1 MNPRHFQPW
10 TAPPALLSHVDSI
23 FRRTQMPVQGREYV
37 KHTMSTGPARPVQAH
52 NGGTCVRHYSNKMG
66 ATMMLESRRGES
78 VLAWMLEC
86 ASDVLA
92 YFAQPTSV
100 DLSILR
106 ADGSRATRTRYT
118 PDFMVIG
125 EQRICMKE
133 VRDGARFYADSQKH
147 PERYFRDPDGTY
159 RNLPAEQHY
168 KALGLDYEFHVVSE
182 LPHRLVENLRFLE
195 DYYRESCPPLT
206 DDQRKAVV
214 ERVESDRWVPLRAL
228 LNDGVPSDWVYK
240 AIAERAVH
248 VPLETMRISDTDNV
262 KLFMDEATAQVHA
275 QIGALSAEPPPPIPG
290 TLMLRSGSILTIYDR
305 EYHVLL
311 EGERDVMLRDS
322 LGTVVTKSVDEIRLL
337 HQRGDAKG
345 EAFRLHSDRT
355 TLWAAPQ
362 HKIEKAMRR
371 LRAVRDPNQTEF
383 SERSI
388 DRFRARIQGAANDIE
403 AVELLIDDE
412 DKRGNKK
419 PRFSEVHEELIQ
431 KAIENHYNTGDLPT
445 AKGAYEKYVKTL
457 EGVTEPGGA
466 AIEPVSI
473 QTFSRRCKQR
483 TCVRAREGKRA
494 AYQQARIVP
503 LLSNEHVAHGLRPHD
518 VLYVDHTIADIETVS
533 PQAKPLRKPTLTM
546 AIDGCTRQ
554 VRAFV
559 VMYEPASAKLVMLL
573 LRAYIAKYN
582 RVPRVIVVDNGKEFH
597 SHEFEFLC
605 RTYGIEIRYRAP
617 GQPRGGAL
625 IERSFGAVTE
635 EVLAELE
642 GNSRSMK
649 TSTRLRTG
657 DMLPTNRACWTLTA
671 VHGAIAK
678 FLFEEHPNRVHPEL
692 GMTPNEY
699 EERRTAETG
708 AREHMVVRLDEN
720 AMLLTS
726 PHPQRKAKR
735 VVTRGRGV
743 NVYGVY
749 YQHPAFQNV
758 RPKTSVEVR
767 IEWWNASVV
776 YVHVGGRWV
785 TAVGTSARFLSER
798 GNHEVE
804 MAYRAHSKQAREDAR
819 KDGKARAGKSFRSVK
834 LLPEHF
840 DPLIAMQQVEVKR
853 LYEAQGA
860 IGATAMAM
868 PRAAAANDSPSPSA
882 AAVPTSPTAK
892 PDQLD
897 DTAQPSDE
905 ASLASANLDALPVGQ
920 SANDP
925 TDDLSDEDDEPVFRI
940 TGATL
945 GLR

>member
-10 TAPPALLSHVDSI
+10 SAPPALLSHVDSI
-23 FRRTQMPVQGREYV
+23 FRRTQMPVQGRDYV
-37 KHTMSTGPARPVQAH
+37 KHTMSAGPARPVQAH
-52 NGGTCVRHYSNKMG
+52 NGGTCVRHYSKKMG

-86 ASDVLA
+86 EPGVKA
-92 YFAQPTSV
+92 YFAQPTTV
-100 DLSILR
+100 DLNIMR

-118 PDFMVIG
+118 PDFMVIE

-133 VRDGARFYADSQKH
+133 VRDGARFNADSQKH
-147 PERYFRDPDGTY
+147 PDRYFRDPDGTY

-168 KALGLDYEFHVVSE
+168 KALGLDYEFLVVSE

-195 DYYRESCPPLT
+195 DYYRESCPALAEH
-206 DDQRKAVV
+206 QRKAIVDKV
-214 ERVESDRWVPLRAL
+214 TADRWVPLRAL

-248 VPLETMRISDTDNV
+248 VPMETTRISDTDSV
-262 KLFMDEATAQVHA
+262 KLFMDEETAEIHA
-275 QIGALSAEPPPPIPG
+275 RIGVLSAEPPPPIPG
-290 TLMLRSGSILTIYDR
+290 TLMLRSGSVLTIYDR

-311 EGERDVMLRDS
+311 QGERDVMLRDS
-322 LGTVVTKSVDEIRLL
+322 LGVSVSKSVDEIRLL
-337 HQRGDAKG
+337 HERGDAKG
-345 EAFRLHSDRT
+345 EAFRLPSDRT
-355 TLWAAPQ
+355 GLWAAPQ

-371 LRAVRDPNQTEF
+371 LRNARDPNQTEY

-388 DRFRARIQGAANDIE
+388 SRFRARIQSAANDIE

-412 DKRGNKK
+412 DKRGNQK
-419 PRFSEVHEELIQ
+419 PRFSETHEELIQ
-431 KAIENHYNTGDLPT
+431 KAIDDHYNTGDLPT
-445 AKGAYEKYVKTL
+445 AKGAYEKYVKSL
-457 EGVTEPGGA
+457 EDVKEPSGA
-466 AIEPVSI
+466 QIEPISI

-503 LLSNEHVAHGLRPHD
+503 LLGNEHVAHGLRPHE

-533 PQAKPLRKPTLTM
+533 PQGKLLSKPTLTM
-546 AIDGCTRQ
+546 AIDGCTRH

-559 VMYEPASAKLVMLL
+559 VMYEPASAKVVMLL
-573 LRAYIAKYN
+573 IRAYIAKYN

-617 GQPRGGAL
+617 GHPRGGAL
-625 IERSFGAVTE
+625 IERSFGAVNE

-657 DMLPTNRACWTLTA
+657 DMLPRNRACWTLTA
-671 VHGAIAK
+671 VHGAISK
-678 FLFEEHPNRVHPEL
+678 FLFEEHPNRVHSDL
-692 GMTPNEY
+692 GVTPNEY
-699 EERRTAETG
+699 EEQRKAETG
-708 AREHMVVRLDEN
+708 ARDHMLVRLDEN

-726 PHPQRKAKR
+726 PHPQRRPKR
-735 VVTRGRGV
+735 KVIQGRGV
-743 NVYGVY
+743 NVYGIY
-749 YQHPAFQNV
+749 YQHPAFQKV
-758 RPKTSVEVR
+758 RHGTSVEVR
-767 IEWWNASVV
+767 VEWWNASVV
-776 YVHVGGRWV
+776 YAHVDGRWV

-798 GNHEVE
+798 GNHEIE
-804 MAYRAHSKQAREDAR
+804 MAYRAHNQQARDDAR
-819 KDGKARAGKSFRSVK
+819 KDAKQRAGKSFRSVK

-840 DPLIAMQQVEVKR
+840 DPLLAMQQAEVRR

-860 IGATAMAM
+860 MGAAAMAM
-868 PRAAAANDSPSPSA
+868 PRAVAANDSPSSQA
-882 AAVPTSPTAK
+882 AGIP
-892 PDQLD
+892 Q
-897 DTAQPSDE
+897 SDE
-905 ASLASANLDALPVGQ
+905 ASPDVGGPLLASADVMSLPVTP
-920 SANDP
+920 SANAPKSDP
-925 TDDLSDEDDEPVFRI
+925 SDDEDDDDDDPMYRI
-940 TGATL
+940 TGTDL

>member
-23 FRRTQMPVQGREYV
+23 FRRTQMPAQGREYV

-86 ASDVLA
+86 AAGVKA

-100 DLSILR
+100 DLNIMR

-118 PDFMVIG
+118 PDFMVI
-125 EQRICMKE
+125 EQQRICIKE

-147 PERYFRDPDGTY
+147 PDRYFRDSDGTY

-168 KALGLDYEFHVVSE
+168 KALGLDYEFLVVSE

-195 DYYRESCPPLT
+195 DYYRESCPPLA
-206 DDQRKAVV
+206 DEQRKAVV
-214 ERVESDRWVPLRAL
+214 DRVGADRWVPLRAL
-228 LNDGVPSDWVYK
+228 LNDGIPSDWVYK
-240 AIAERAVH
+240 AITEQAVH
-248 VPLETMRISDTDNV
+248 VPLETTRLSDTDNV

-311 EGERDVMLRDS
+311 QGERDVMLRDS
-322 LGTVVTKSVDEIRLL
+322 LGVSVSKSVDEIRLL
-337 HQRGDAKG
+337 HERGDAKG

-355 TLWAAPQ
+355 GLWAAPQ

-371 LRAVRDPNQTEF
+371 LRAARDPNQSEY

-388 DRFRARIQGAANDIE
+388 ARFRARVEGAANDIE
-403 AVELLIDDE
+403 AVELLIDNE
-412 DKRGNKK
+412 DKRGNTK
-419 PRFSEVHEELIQ
+419 PRFSEPHEELIQ
-431 KAIENHYNTGDLPT
+431 KAIDDHYNTGDLPT
-445 AKGAYEKYVKTL
+445 AKGAYEKYVKSL
-457 EGVTEPGGA
+457 EDVKEPGGA
-466 AIEPVSI
+466 SIEPVSI

-494 AYQQARIVP
+494 AYQQGRIVP
-503 LLSNEHVAHGLRPHD
+503 LLGNEHVAHGLRQHE
-518 VLYVDHTIADIETVS
+518 VLYVDHTTADIETIS
-533 PQAKPLRKPTLTM
+533 PQGKPLGKPTLTM
-546 AIDGCTRQ
+546 AIDGCTRH
-554 VRAFV
+554 VPAFV
-559 VMYEPASAKLVMLL
+559 VMYEPPSAKVVMLL
-573 LRAYIAKYN
+573 IRAYIAKYN

-617 GQPRGGAL
+617 GQPRGGSL
-625 IERSFGAVTE
+625 IERSFGAVNE

-649 TSTRLRTG
+649 TSARQRTG
-657 DMLPTNRACWTLTA
+657 DMLPANRACWTLTA

-692 GMTPNEY
+692 GVTPNEY

-708 AREHMVVRLDEN
+708 VRDHMVVHLDEN

-726 PHPQRKAKR
+726 PHPQRRPKR
-735 VVTRGRGV
+735 KVIKGRGV
-743 NVYGVY
+743 NVYGIY
-749 YQHPAFQNV
+749 YQHPAFQTV
-758 RPKTSVEVR
+758 KPGTSVEVR
-767 IEWWNASVV
+767 VEWWNASVV
-776 YVHVGGRWV
+776 YAQVGGRWV

-798 GNHEVE
+798 GNHEIE
-804 MAYRAHSKQAREDAR
+804 MAYRAHNKQAREDAR
-819 KDGKARAGKSFRSVK
+819 KDAKQRAGKSFRAVK

-840 DPLIAMQQVEVKR
+840 DPLLAIQQAEVRR

-860 IGATAMAM
+860 MGAAAMTT
-868 PRAAAANDSPSPSA
+868 PRAAAANDSPSSQSA
-882 AAVPTSPTAK
+882 EVS
-892 PDQLD
+892 Q
-897 DTAQPSDE
+897 SDE
-905 ASLASANLDALPVGQ
+905 ASADVGGRLLASAAMTPVQ
-920 SANDP
+920 VAPSANAPKSDP
-925 TDDLSDEDDEPVFRI
+925 SDDDDDDDPVYRI
-940 TGATL
+940 TGTDL